1 MEILTFNE
9 TSIPV
14 FTNKKFS
21 EHRLDMNGMFWLS
34 EKLKQVATEKIFS
47 RSRHQPSCVELKHK
61 NAGFFRI
68 TVS

>member
-47 RSRHQPSCVELKHK
+47 RSRHQSSFV
-61 NAGFFRI
+61 
-68 TVS
+68 